1 MLGSVDKN
9 KRPATTL
16 PALLSLCRAALL
28 ALAFAWVALIAPAQ
42 AGGGFVRV
50 EGTQFLGPD
59 GRPLLLKGINLGN
72 WLMPEGYMFKF
83 EKMKAPRQI
92 EAVIEHLAG
101 RDGAEAFW
109 RRFRDTYIT
118 EEDIR
123 FIKAV
128 GFNTIRI
135 PLHHKLF
142 MTNDAKPRF
151 EGEGYALLDRV
162 IEWAKRAGLYVIVDM
177 HAAPGGQT
185 GINHDD
191 GPGYPLMFYVPAHRQ
206 HTITL
211 WRHLAARYRDEPT
224 LIGFDLLNEPISPYH
239 DMAYL
244 NPRLEPF
251 YRQAT
256 AAIREVNSHHIVFW
270 AGAQWS
276 TNFEVFGRPT
286 LANIAFTYHKFWSS
300 TERDAIQAYL
310 NFSKLYG
317 VPLFLGESGE
327 LTDEWTEA
335 FRQLHERHGVG
346 WCFWTYKN
354 LDSGSTV
361 VSIPRPADWDAVAAF
376 GNRFP
381 GAWAEAPE
389 ADRVRRALAE
399 YLEGIRFKSGKVNW
413 SYLGALGLRSQPL
426 PEDGEMISAR

>member
-1 MLGSVDKN
+1 VS
-9 KRPATTL
+9 
-16 PALLSLCRAALL
+16 ALRSLCRAAFL
-28 ALAFAWVALIAPAQ
+28 AAILAFAAPVLA
-42 AGGGFVRV
+42 ADGFVRV
-50 EGTQFLGPD
+50 DGTRFVAPD
-59 GRPLLLKGINLGN
+59 GRALLLKGINLGN

-83 EKMKAPRQI
+83 EKMKALRQI
-92 EAVIEHLAG
+92 EAVVEHLAG
-101 RDGAEAFW
+101 PEGAQAFW
-109 RRFRDTYIT
+109 RRFRESYIT

-128 GFNTIRI
+128 GFNTIRV

-142 MTNDAKPRF
+142 MTADVVPRF

-162 IEWAKRAGLYVIVDM
+162 IGWARAAGLYVIVDL

-191 GPGYPLMFYVPAHRQ
+191 GPGYPLMFYVPEHRQ
-206 HTITL
+206 RTIAL
-211 WRHLAARYRDEPT
+211 WRHLAARYRDERA

-251 YRQAT
+251 YRATT
-256 AAIREVNSHHIVFW
+256 AAIREVNPHHIVFW

-276 TNFEVFGRPT
+276 TNFEVFGRPP
-286 LANIAFTYHKFWSS
+286 ARNVAFTYHKFWSS

-310 NFSKLYG
+310 NFSKLNN

-327 LTDEWTEA
+327 LTDEWTQA
-335 FRQLHERHGVG
+335 FRELHERHGVG

-361 VSIPRPADWDAVAAF
+361 VSVPRPADWDAVTAF

-381 GAWAEAPE
+381 SAWAEAPE
-389 ADRVRRALAE
+389 AERVRRALAD
-399 YLEGIRFKSGKVNW
+399 YLDGIRFQNGKVNW
-413 SYLGALGLRSQPL
+413 SYLAALGLRGTPL
-426 PEDGEMISAR
+426 PAEGELLSIR

>member
-1 MLGSVDKN
+1 VF
-9 KRPATTL
+9 
-16 PALLSLCRAALL
+16 RAFRLFSGVFLAVALL
-28 ALAFAWVALIAPAQ
+28 AAAPIALAK
-42 AGGGFVRV
+42 GGFVRA
-50 EGTQFLGPD
+50 EGTRFLTPD
-59 GRPLLLKGINLGN
+59 GRTLLLKGINLGN

-83 EKMKAPRQI
+83 EKMKSPRQI
-92 EAVIEHLAG
+92 EAVIEHLLGPEDAK
-101 RDGAEAFW
+101 AFW

-118 EEDIR
+118 EADIR
-123 FIKAV
+123 FVKAV

-142 MTNDAKPRF
+142 MTADPEPRF

-162 IEWAKRAGLYVIVDM
+162 IGWARDAGLYVIIDM

-191 GPGYPLMFYVPAHRQ
+191 GPGYPLMFYVPEYRAR
-206 HTITL
+206 TIAL
-211 WRHLAARYRDEPT
+211 WRHLAERYRDET
-224 LIGFDLLNEPISPYH
+224 TMIGFDLLNEPISPYH

-256 AAIREVNSHHIVFW
+256 AAIREVNPNHIVFW

-276 TNFEVFGRPT
+276 TNFEVFGRPPFD
-286 LANIAFTYHKFWSS
+286 NIAYTYHKFWSS
-300 TERDAIQAYL
+300 TERDAIQPYL

-327 LTDEWTEA
+327 LTDEWVEA
-335 FRQLHERHGVG
+335 FRRLHERHGVG
-346 WCFWTYKN
+346 WCFWTFKN

-361 VSIPRPADWDAVAAF
+361 VSIPRPADWDAVTAF

-381 GAWAEAPE
+381 SAWTEAPDAE
-389 ADRVRRALAE
+389 RVRRALAD
-399 YLEGIRFKSGKVNW
+399 YLDGIQFHRGNINW
-413 SYLGALGLRSQPL
+413 SYLAALGLRSAPL
-426 PEDGEMISAR
+426 PAEQISSAEDDTSR